1 MAWARDMA
9 FLQPGQQRT
18 GRAVRWKVPQGLSVC
33 LPAGRSK
40 NTPWRK
46 RNALFISGA
55 ADVTLRI
62 QRQSR
67 SIRALLLSPHISL
80 VAFLVAV
87 AGSPMRLFL
96 LPLFHSSGLCYFSS
110 KYSNYFPYFY
120 CFFSYFCYLSSS
132 HYAFFF
138 FIVSHPSRPHPQ
150 KRRIKETAVNKTC
163 KWAVLSDD
171 FHFIWAVPLN
181 RWRKILF

>member
-1 MAWARDMA
+1 MGSWHGFSAARAAEDRKGSQVKGSTGSFRLSSCWQIKKHA
-9 FLQPGQQRT
+9 LEEEERT
-18 GRAVRWKVPQGLSVC
+18 LHLRSVPMSLSESRGRAGALGRCSWVP
-33 LPAGRSK
+33 
-40 NTPWRK
+40 
-46 RNALFISGA
+46 
-55 ADVTLRI
+55 
-62 QRQSR
+62 
-67 SIRALLLSPHISL
+67 
-80 VAFLVAV
+80 FLVAV

-110 KYSNYFPYFY
+110 KYSNDFPYFY

-163 KWAVLSDD
+163 KRAVLSND

>member
-1 MAWARDMA
+1 MTWLFCSQGSRGQEGQSGERFHRVFPFV
-9 FLQPGQQRT
+9 FLLADQKTRPG
-18 GRAVRWKVPQGLSVC
+18 GRGTHSSSQEL
-33 LPAGRSK
+33 
-40 NTPWRK
+40 
-46 RNALFISGA
+46 

-67 SIRALLLSPHISL
+67 SIRVLLLSPHISL

-163 KWAVLSDD
+163 KRAVLSDD

>member
-40 NTPWRK
+40 N
-46 RNALFISGA
+46 ALEEEEHTLHLRSVPMSLSESRGRAGA
-55 ADVTLRI
+55 LGRCSWV
-62 QRQSR
+62 
-67 SIRALLLSPHISL
+67 P
-80 VAFLVAV
+80 FLVAV

-110 KYSNYFPYFY
+110 KYSNDFPYFY

-163 KWAVLSDD
+163 KRAVLSDD